1 MPPLNTLK
9 VPAATL
15 AVGLLVGLG
24 VGQFQVAGEQKS
36 CQDKLKEKDRKI
48 SFIQRKMTEEKAE
61 ATGSIEQK
69 CRDDGDRLQAAL
81 QGEKKR
87 AGALSAQVSALTGQV
102 QQLDAGIKAADA
114 ALAKTKQNLQETQ
127 RHNQDLDRDL
137 KKTAGEK
144 QNLQAELKR
153 TTREL
158 GTCTSNN
165 ADLAIISQELVR
177 KYKDKGFGS
186 VILEKEPLTQV
197 RKVELEQLTS
207 QYQEEIDQKRITKK
221 QGGGN

>member
-1 MPPLNTLK
+1 MKLPPLQTLK
-9 VPAATL
+9 VPAAVL
-15 AVGLLVGLG
+15 AAGLLIGLG
-24 VGQFQVAGEQKS
+24 VGQMQVTGEQKS

-48 SFIQRKMTEEKAE
+48 AFIQRKMAEEKAE

-69 CRDDGDRLQAAL
+69 CQDDVNRLQASL

-87 AGALSAQVSALTGQV
+87 AGVLGAQVSTLTGQV
-102 QQLDAGIKAADA
+102 QQLDARIRTADE
-114 ALAKTKQNLQETQ
+114 ALGRTKQDLQEAL
-127 RHNQDLDRDL
+127 RHSKDLDRDL

-144 QNLQAELKR
+144 QALQTDLKR
-153 TTREL
+153 TAREL

-165 ADLAIISQELVR
+165 TDLAIIAEDLVKR
-177 KYKDKGFGS
+177 SKDKGFGA

-207 QYQEEIDQKRITKK
+207 QYQEEIDQKRINKK
-221 QGGGN
+221 